1 MHPAPILALLL
12 TLPAQAD
19 AGKRYGVEADAK
31 AFPQSTP
38 KETLTSVLKAIDGKK
53 YDYLVAHLAD
63 PTFVDDRVKR
73 VYAGRFEEQV
83 DDTKS
88 RLDALV
94 VKQLRR
100 FLADGSK
107 WDVGKTAATV
117 TSEDVPDR
125 AVRLVKKGDR
135 WYLSHPSEK

>member
-1 MHPAPILALLL
+1 MTHAPLLALLL

-19 AGKRYGVEADAK
+19 STKRYGVELDAK

-38 KETLTSVLKAIDGKK
+38 KEALASALKAIDGKK
-53 YDYLVAHLAD
+53 YAYLVAHLAD
-63 PTFVDDRVKR
+63 PAFVDDRIKR
-73 VYAGRFEEQV
+73 VYAGKFEEQV
-83 DDTKS
+83 DDTRA

-100 FLADGSK
+100 FLDDGK
-107 WDVGKTAATV
+107 WDVDKTDATV
-117 TSEDVPDR
+117 TNEDVPDR